1 MDCIVSEK
9 IKKRYEI
16 LCWFELIFIVGYLEG
31 LDGIV
36 VNKMDVEKY
45 YSLADLTDR
54 WLYSLVSSLEHNY

>member
-45 YSLADLTDR
+45 YSLVDLTDR
-54 WLYSLVSSLEHNY
+54 W

>member
-45 YSLADLTDR
+45 YSLVDLTDR
-54 WLYSLVSSLEHNY
+54 WLHSLVSSLEHNY

>member
-45 YSLADLTDR
+45 YSLVDLTDR
-54 WLYSLVSSLEHNY
+54 WLYSLVSSLEHND

>member
-31 LDGIV
+31 LDGLV

-45 YSLADLTDR
+45 YSLVDLTDR
-54 WLYSLVSSLEHNY
+54 WLHSLVSSLEHNY